1 MLSSKLHRTF
11 VDEAWDDPAA
21 LTLRSQMRAY
31 ESAAYQVMSGGTFSS
46 TSANGRH
53 VALTG
58 SGPGQATQL
67 DIAEAWRRLIDVYD
81 ASATQLGIPYSDV
94 LMPADEQPIKDLMM
108 ASLREV
114 MGYTSNWM
122 YLSK

>member
-1 MLSSKLHRTF
+1 ML

-21 LTLRSQMRAY
+21 LTLRQQMRAY
-31 ESAAYQVMSGGTFSS
+31 ESAARLVLTGGTFSS

-67 DIAEAWRRLIDVYD
+67 ELAESWRRLIDVYD
-81 ASATQLGIPYSDV
+81 AAAAELGIAYADT
-94 LMPADEQPIKDLMM
+94 LMPEQEQPIKDQMM

-114 MGYTSNWM
+114 MGYTMNWM
-122 YLSK
+122 YLAK